1 MLQGLEEIREQDGFL
16 HVRLR
21 REEDFDPYIYEQIR
35 MDEECLQPLQQQKH
49 TFRYELGGLLSL
61 SCFLEQ
67 YRFERAEGY
76 CFLIQLLEH
85 IVRVNRNKP
94 VVMDVRYIY
103 LPPQG
108 NFFRFLCVPLNVEHW
123 YLQKEECREFA
134 QYLAGHF
141 QTQEAYEIIGFLVRS
156 VHGPEFSLTALL
168 QGVLILREL
177 YTPKQSFWQRL
188 RTKSQKQTFAAR
200 IEVLSKADALA
211 HVEEPSQT
219 KPPAINLEKTSVLGM
234 PVQKKACLQSD
245 TQTFWLQGI
254 SMEIG
259 REQDCEI
266 CLDSAQVSKRH
277 LRLRCEQGRWYAR
290 DLRSRNGSTLNGK
303 RMQREMRLR
312 EGMVLMI
319 ADRRFVFHEASG

>member
-108 NFFRFLCVPLNVEHW
+108 NFFRFLCVPLNVMSMMRSILPVIFRRRRHM
-123 YLQKEECREFA
+123 RSS
-134 QYLAGHF
+134 
-141 QTQEAYEIIGFLVRS
+141 GFWSAACMDRS
-156 VHGPEFSLTALL
+156 F
-168 QGVLILREL
+168 R
-177 YTPKQSFWQRL
+177 
-188 RTKSQKQTFAAR
+188 
-200 IEVLSKADALA
+200 
-211 HVEEPSQT
+211 
-219 KPPAINLEKTSVLGM
+219 
-234 PVQKKACLQSD
+234 
-245 TQTFWLQGI
+245 
-254 SMEIG
+254 
-259 REQDCEI
+259 
-266 CLDSAQVSKRH
+266 
-277 LRLRCEQGRWYAR
+277 
-290 DLRSRNGSTLNGK
+290 
-303 RMQREMRLR
+303 
-312 EGMVLMI
+312 
-319 ADRRFVFHEASG
+319 